1 VALFIAYT
9 RPPFQLYGT
18 LWILLLAFLTI
29 EMPPAYQQM
38 QAAFRGLNP
47 ELEEASRILGAGRLK
62 SLISVVAPLLKSSV
76 AATWCFVFIGAIRE
90 LSATILLTTS
100 NTKLVSVLIYDLNE
114 GGQLG
119 GIAVLGLV
127 LMAVTAVVV
136 IGANRLANVGG
147 MVPGR

>member
-1 VALFIAYT
+1 
-9 RPPFQLYGT
+9 
-18 LWILLLAFLTI
+18 
-29 EMPPAYQQM
+29 M

-47 ELEEASRILGAGRLK
+47 ELEDASRILGVGR
-62 SLISVVAPLLKSSV
+62 LKSSV
-76 AATWCFVFIGAIRE
+76 AATWRFVFIGAIRE
-90 LSATILLTTS
+90 LSAAILLTTS

-136 IGANRLANVGG
+136 IAANRLANVGAIA
-147 MVPGR
+147 

>member
-1 VALFIAYT
+1 
-9 RPPFQLYGT
+9 
-18 LWILLLAFLTI
+18 
-29 EMPPAYQQM
+29 M

-47 ELEEASRILGAGRLK
+47 ELEDASRILGAGRLK
-62 SLISVVAPLLKSSV
+62 SLTQIVAPILKTSV

-136 IGANRLANVGG
+136 VVANRIANVGV
-147 MVPGR
+147 MADGR

>member
-1 VALFIAYT
+1 
-9 RPPFQLYGT
+9 
-18 LWILLLAFLTI
+18 
-29 EMPPAYQQM
+29 MPPAYQQM

-47 ELEEASRILGAGRLK
+47 ELEDASRILGAGRLRA
-62 SLISVVAPLLKSSV
+62 LFGIVAPLLKTSV
-76 AATWCFVFIGAIRE
+76 AATWCFVFIGVIRE

-100 NTKLVSVLIYDLNE
+100 DTKLISVLIYDLNE

-136 IGANRLANVGG
+136 IAANRIAHVGA
-147 MVPGR
+147 VPEGR